1 MKKGIEYAD
10 KSWNPYSGC
19 EGIDNERT
27 GVVVGNKSVR
37 AS

>member
-19 EGIDNERT
+19 LNIENELP
-27 GVVVGNKSVR
+27 NELMLED
-37 AS
+37 